1 MTTTPQHIK
10 SLVSQYWS
18 ERAIDF
24 DRGPTHGILN
34 ETQHQAWRELLQE
47 VVGRQ
52 PVKALDVG
60 CGTGF
65 LAMLLGELGHTAVG
79 VDLADDMLAQA
90 QRKAAASAFDVTFCR
105 GDAENPPR
113 DGAPYDVIIERHV
126 IWTLPQPQLAVQ
138 AWHALLKPGGRV
150 ILIEGIFDMPSHT
163 DTIYTHL
170 RGQLPFYGGHPSDEL
185 VACLASQG
193 FVDTTVRPLM
203 DAALWIEAPQRPRF
217 MVMGRRPSAVDI

>member
-1 MTTTPQHIK
+1 MTDSPQHIK

-18 ERAIDF
+18 QRAIDF
-24 DRGPTHGILN
+24 DQGPTHGILN
-34 ETQHQAWRELLQE
+34 ETQHQAWRRLLQE
-47 VVGRQ
+47 VVGSQ

-65 LAMLLGELGHTAVG
+65 LAMLLGELGHTALG

-90 QRKAAASAFDVTFCR
+90 QRKAAALPFDVTFCR

-138 AWHALLKPGGRV
+138 AWHALLKPGGQV
-150 ILIEGIFDMPSHT
+150 ILIEGIFGMPSHT
-163 DTIYTHL
+163 DTIYTDI
-170 RGQLPFYGGHPSDEL
+170 RDQLPFYGGHPSDEL
-185 VACLASQG
+185 VACLESQG
-193 FVDTTVRPLM
+193 FVDTSVKPLM
-203 DAALWIEAPQRPRF
+203 EAALWVEAPQRPRF
-217 MVMGRRPSAVDI
+217 MVMGRRPVAG